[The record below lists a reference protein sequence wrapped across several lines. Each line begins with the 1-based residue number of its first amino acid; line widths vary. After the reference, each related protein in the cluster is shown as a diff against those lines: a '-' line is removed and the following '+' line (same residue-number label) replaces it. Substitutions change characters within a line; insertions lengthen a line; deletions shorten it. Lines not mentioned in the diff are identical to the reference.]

1 MKNMKVNIL
10 GTEYSIETH
19 KVSEDEY
26 MQKNRLAGYCGE
38 EDKKII
44 IADMSEEEY
53 FTGMDEKSQK
63 KYWRKVCR
71 HEIIHAFSMRAVYL
85 IPQIVM
91 MEHGQKMKKWLT
103 GLQFSHR
110 RFCSISEP

>member
-38 EDKKII
+38 EDKKNHNCRHVRGRIFHRDGRK
-44 IADMSEEEY
+44 IAKEIL
-53 FTGMDEKSQK
+53 EKS
-63 KYWRKVCR
+63 
-71 HEIIHAFSMRAVYL
+71 L
-85 IPQIVM
+85 
-91 MEHGQKMKKWLT
+91 
-103 GLQFSHR
+103 
-110 RFCSISEP
+110 

>member
-38 EDKKII
+38 EDKK
-44 IADMSEEEY
+44 S
-53 FTGMDEKSQK
+53 
-63 KYWRKVCR
+63 
-71 HEIIHAFSMRAVYL
+71 
-85 IPQIVM
+85 
-91 MEHGQKMKKWLT
+91 
-103 GLQFSHR
+103 
-110 RFCSISEP
+110 